1 MSSKII
7 AEFTTIDEQIEILK
21 NRHLL
26 FNDESITKDLLQ
38 IYGYYN
44 VINGYK
50 EPYVYLTDNKEEFY
64 KDGTSFEQIY
74 SLFHLDSELR
84 YSILTSMLS
93 LEEHLRSVTSYVIGE
108 HFGSD
113 ESIYLKRENYKDR
126 AVANQ
131 KFSLD
136 SILKTMHQALY
147 SQRYP
152 ILYHRQKYNNVPPW
166 ILVKGIYMNTLINFI
181 RFQKKSIKEEMI
193 QIMYG
198 LHPEFAALDSVK
210 ELFMSTLFIALDYRN
225 MAAHGGR
232 TYNFAPH
239 SRLRLNKALLEEL
252 SSILDCSAIKEE
264 TCNIS
269 QLFYLLRLFRLETLH
284 ANILDT
290 LNKEVT
296 RHCNLF
302 PNDITH
308 IQNSTGLIFD
318 ITTC

>member
-26 FNDESITKDLLQ
+26 FNDESIAKDLL
-38 IYGYYN
+38 
-44 VINGYK
+44 
-50 EPYVYLTDNKEEFY
+50 
-64 KDGTSFEQIY
+64 QIY

-84 YSILTSMLS
+84 YSVLTSMLS

-181 RFQKKSIKEEMI
+181 
-193 QIMYG
+193 
-198 LHPEFAALDSVK
+198 
-210 ELFMSTLFIALDYRN
+210 
-225 MAAHGGR
+225 
-232 TYNFAPH
+232 
-239 SRLRLNKALLEEL
+239 
-252 SSILDCSAIKEE
+252 
-264 TCNIS
+264 
-269 QLFYLLRLFRLETLH
+269 
-284 ANILDT
+284 
-290 LNKEVT
+290 
-296 RHCNLF
+296 
-302 PNDITH
+302 
-308 IQNSTGLIFD
+308 
-318 ITTC
+318 